1 VEWDYR
7 HANITAENGE
17 VIFDQNDVEM
27 PAFWSQMATNVVVS
41 KYFRIGVGTNAREKS
56 LKTLIDRVTNTIS
69 KWGLDDGYF
78 VNEAEAKMFNDEL
91 THLLLYQKASFNS
104 PVWFNVGCET
114 EPQCS
119 ACFINS
125 VQDTMDSI
133 LGLSRTEG
141 MLFKFGSGTG
151 TNFSSLRSSREKLSS
166 GGFASGPVSFMRG
179 FDSFAGVIKSGGRT
193 RRAAKMVILNIDHP
207 DILDFIDCKAHEE
220 KKAWALIDAGY
231 DGSFGGE
238 AYNSVFFQN
247 SNNSIRVTDDFMDA
261 VIRDKDWSTRTV
273 AGGVVVDTMKA
284 RELLRRASE
293 ATHICGDPGI
303 QYDTIVN
310 EWNTCS
316 TSGRINASN
325 PCSEFMFLDDS
336 ACNLSSLN
344 LMQFRKP
351 NADFDI
357 DSFRRA
363 VMIMLTAQEIIVD
376 RASYPTA
383 QITNNSKR
391 YRPLGLGY
399 ANLGALLMANGLPY
413 DSDEGRA
420 YAAAIT
426 AIMTGQAYL
435 TSAEI
440 ASRVGTFSEFTKNR
454 ESMLKVMNKH
464 RTSVDRIERLRSLRD
479 MIKYAK
485 NVWDTAIKMGEQ
497 YGYRNSQVTLLAPT
511 GTIGFMMDCDTT
523 GIEPDIALVKF
534 KKLAGG
540 GIFKI
545 VNNTVPEA
553 LKALN
558 YTEVSISSILQYIES
573 QGTIEGAP
581 GLKDEHLPIFD
592 CAFKPANGIR
602 TIHYMGHLRM
612 MAAVQPFLSGA
623 ISKTVNMPKDVTVED
638 IMDVYIEGW
647 RLGLKSVAVYRDGCK
662 RTQPLNTKLD
672 DKKVIKIAG
681 AEIKVEPKAVRR
693 RLPEERQA
701 LTHKF
706 SIAGHEGYITAGL
719 YEDGMPGEIFV
730 KMSKQGSVVSG
741 LIDSFAIAI
750 SMAMQYGVPMQT
762 LIDKFS
768 HTRFEPSGWT
778 GNKDIPM
785 AKSIVDYIFR
795 WMAIKFLPRDQML
808 QYVTTTDS
816 QEISTEEGDDLAIIG
831 ADEARQD
838 VIGQLENDRPFD
850 NQSDAPPCS
859 TCGEIMVR
867 SGACYK
873 CANCGS
879 TSGCS

>member
-1 VEWDYR
+1 
-7 HANITAENGE
+7 
-17 VIFDQNDVEM
+17 
-27 PAFWSQMATNVVVS
+27 
-41 KYFRIGVGTNAREKS
+41 
-56 LKTLIDRVTNTIS
+56 
-69 KWGLDDGYF
+69 
-78 VNEAEAKMFNDEL
+78 
-91 THLLLYQKASFNS
+91 
-104 PVWFNVGCET
+104 
-114 EPQCS
+114 
-119 ACFINS
+119 
-125 VQDTMDSI
+125 
-133 LGLSRTEG
+133 
-141 MLFKFGSGTG
+141 
-151 TNFSSLRSSREKLSS
+151 
-166 GGFASGPVSFMRG
+166 
-179 FDSFAGVIKSGGRT
+179 
-193 RRAAKMVILNIDHP
+193 
-207 DILDFIDCKAHEE
+207 
-220 KKAWALIDAGY
+220 
-231 DGSFGGE
+231 
-238 AYNSVFFQN
+238 
-247 SNNSIRVTDDFMDA
+247 
-261 VIRDKDWSTRTV
+261 
-273 AGGVVVDTMKA
+273 
-284 RELLRRASE
+284 
-293 ATHICGDPGI
+293 
-303 QYDTIVN
+303 
-310 EWNTCS
+310 
-316 TSGRINASN
+316 
-325 PCSEFMFLDDS
+325 
-336 ACNLSSLN
+336 
-344 LMQFRKP
+344 
-351 NADFDI
+351 
-357 DSFRRA
+357 
-363 VMIMLTAQEIIVD
+363 
-376 RASYPTA
+376 
-383 QITNNSKR
+383 
-391 YRPLGLGY
+391 
-399 ANLGALLMANGLPY
+399 
-413 DSDEGRA
+413 
-420 YAAAIT
+420 
-426 AIMTGQAYL
+426 
-435 TSAEI
+435 
-440 ASRVGTFSEFTKNR
+440 
-454 ESMLKVMNKH
+454 
-464 RTSVDRIERLRSLRD
+464 
-479 MIKYAK
+479 
-485 NVWDTAIKMGEQ
+485 
-497 YGYRNSQVTLLAPT
+497 
-511 GTIGFMMDCDTT
+511 MMDCDTT